1 MRCIME
7 KKFCNFLGVVL
18 AVSLMIPGG
27 ALAAEVA
34 PTHNTSQL
42 ATEQTQSSSE
52 AKDQT
57 DQAEQT
63 EAASE
68 DKQNISSEQEAAD
81 NGVDQDTDD
90 TRAGPLSEVTTEVES
105 EQQDFSSDLIAPVT
119 LASVAGAPKVVDVN
133 VANFEIQDLN
143 HHTIYTAFHSDT
155 VHLKLNWNASGNGT
169 NLHEGDYFDIDLPE
183 NMKFPAGITKTDFDI
198 TDDDGNV
205 VAKAHITPGPN
216 QIGGKVHVT
225 FGPGIENKY
234 NVKGTINIAARF
246 DETKIKPDKQNTFDI
261 TTNSG
266 VPGKTQTK
274 MTGIKIDGAK
284 PIPEEYLVKWGQ
296 GTKDKNQAEW
306 WSRINFSKAALTNA
320 VVTDTLGSSGMTF
333 IKDSFILRKVVYDK
347 MGEETSVLEE
357 YKAND
362 LINSGKLKFSADMTS
377 FTLNLGNTSDQYRL
391 IYRSTYVPG
400 TTLKNH
406 MKIDSDTKKQEVIA
420 THKSAD
426 TSGNASGDLASKIK
440 LIKVDEDGT
449 TPLKN
454 AVFEVTAPDGS
465 TFELTTGGDGTVTSN
480 LLTQGSYK
488 VKEKTA
494 PKGYEL
500 SDKEYTLQVTPTG
513 GAIQTITNKPI
524 KTSVPVTKAWVGP
537 KTNSVNV
544 HLLADGTDT
553 GKTITLDEAANWT
566 GTFSNLPKYKDGT
579 AITYTVKEDDIT
591 NYTSATTGDATT
603 GFTITNTN
611 TEKVDVPVTKKW
623 VGPKAGPVTVHL
635 LADGTDTGKTL
646 TLDEANS
653 WTGTFS
659 GLDKYNA
666 DGTEIVYSVKE
677 DEVSGYT
684 SEVTGDATTGFTI
697 TNTEVPH
704 DTPKPKED
712 TPKKSNRKPAKKSGG
727 VVPYTGDSNA
737 TGIAIALASAAVVL
751 IGGGVYLRHR
761 GQRE

>member
-198 TDDDGNV
+198 TDDEGNV

-216 QIGGKVHVT
+216 QIGSKVHVT

-274 MTGIKIDGAK
+274 TTGIEIDGAK

-306 WSRINFSKAALTNA
+306 WSRINFSKATLTNA
-320 VVTDTLGSSGMTF
+320 TVTDTLGSSGMTF

-440 LIKVDEDGT
+440 LIKVDEDGA

-454 AVFEVTAPDGS
+454 TVFEVTAPDGS

-488 VKEKTA
+488 VKEKMA

-524 KTSVPVTKAWVGP
+524 KTSVPVTK
-537 KTNSVNV
+537 
-544 HLLADGTDT
+544 L
-553 GKTITLDEAANWT
+553 
-566 GTFSNLPKYKDGT
+566 
-579 AITYTVKEDDIT
+579 
-591 NYTSATTGDATT
+591 
-603 GFTITNTN
+603 
-611 TEKVDVPVTKKW
+611 W

-646 TLDEANS
+646 TLDE
-653 WTGTFS
+653 TGNWKGSFD
-659 GLDKYNA
+659 GLRKYKA
-666 DGTEIVYSVKE
+666 DGTEIVYTVKE
-677 DEVSGYT
+677 DDVANYT
-684 SEVTGDATTGFTI
+684 NAITGDVTSGFII

-712 TPKKSNRKPAKKSGG
+712 TPKKSGRKPAKKSGG
-727 VVPYTGDSNA
+727 AVPYTGDTNVLSA
-737 TGIAIALASAAVVL
+737 IVTLGTGAIVL
-751 IGGGVYLRHR
+751 LGTGAYLRKENR
-761 GQRE
+761 

>member
-119 LASVAGAPKVVDVN
+119 LASVAGAPKVADVN
-133 VANFEIQDLN
+133 VTNFEIQDLN
-143 HHTIYTAFHSDT
+143 HKTVNTVFHSDT
-155 VHLKLNWNASGNGT
+155 FLLKMDWNASGNGT

-198 TDDDGNV
+198 TDDEGNV

-216 QIGGKVHVT
+216 QIGSKVHVT

-234 NVKGTINIAARF
+234 NVKGAINIAARF

-274 MTGIKIDGAK
+274 TTGIEIDGAK

-306 WSRINFSKAALTNA
+306 WSRINFSKATLTNA
-320 VVTDTLGSSGMTF
+320 TVTDTLGSSGMTF

-440 LIKVDEDGT
+440 LIKVDEDGA

-454 AVFEVTAPDGS
+454 TVFEVTAPDGS

-488 VKEKTA
+488 VKEKMA

-524 KTSVPVTKAWVGP
+524 KTSVPVTK
-537 KTNSVNV
+537 
-544 HLLADGTDT
+544 L
-553 GKTITLDEAANWT
+553 
-566 GTFSNLPKYKDGT
+566 
-579 AITYTVKEDDIT
+579 
-591 NYTSATTGDATT
+591 
-603 GFTITNTN
+603 
-611 TEKVDVPVTKKW
+611 W

-635 LADGTDTGKTL
+635 LADGTDTGKSI
-646 TLDEANS
+646 TLDEAGN

-659 GLDKYNA
+659 GLDKYKA
-666 DGTEIVYSVKE
+666 DGTEIVYTIKE

-697 TNTEVPH
+697 TNTEVSH

-727 VVPYTGDSNA
+727 VVPHTGDSNA